1 MRELNSTEIETVS
14 GAGFFSNF
22 GFQLGSAIG
31 NIVDWSTKAISGKA
45 PVASAVAGASNLG
58 TGIGEIV
65 DSIASNSLTGVPQ
78 AVQTTGLGI
87 TQIVATAVANAP
99 ASKPA

>member
-1 MRELNSTEIETVS
+1 MRELNTIELDAVS

-22 GFQLGSAIG
+22 GSQLGSAIG
-31 NIVDWSTKAISGKA
+31 NIVDWSSKAINGKA
-45 PVASAVAGASNLG
+45 PVASAVTGATNLG

-65 DSIASNSLTGVPQ
+65 DSLASHSLSGVPQ

-87 TQIVATAVANAP
+87 TQIVAAAIANAP
-99 ASKPA
+99 ATKLA